1 MHNEHLENHRST
13 MLGRH
18 TAALLI
24 IHGCQALI
32 SPRLRPV
39 VAGKKAPSLLSIK
52 STVADAVNKGKA
64 EKGKVSFLKTAY
76 PVASAATTLAWTA
89 CAMQALGTHPRLT
102 LPPLHTRLTIA
113 QALVPLPLLWASC
126 DALKAAAE
134 VGWSRLQSATYRRLN
149 LALCASSL

>member
-1 MHNEHLENHRST
+1 
-13 MLGRH
+13 MLGR
-18 TAALLI
+18 LLI
-24 IHGCQALI
+24 AITACHALI
-32 SPRLRPV
+32 TPRLLVQR
-39 VAGKKAPSLLSIK
+39 APALK

-134 VGWSRLQSATYRRLN
+134 VGW
-149 LALCASSL
+149 